1 MGIQSDIEL
10 IKRTLARIESQA
22 GSKPTK
28 KAKSKSKL
36 NEKQSRQRTAR
47 ILKNVGEGRS
57 VSVEQLGNIA
67 QKHGMVRTATGT
79 FYASGYLKKDKR
91 EKITL
96 TKKGRAFKI

>member
-1 MGIQSDIEL
+1 MGIQSDIQL

-22 GSKPTK
+22 GEKQ
-28 KAKSKSKL
+28 AKSKSKL

-47 ILKNVGEGRS
+47 ILKDVGAGRS
-57 VSVEQLGNIA
+57 VSVEQLGDIA
-67 QKHGMVRTATGT
+67 QRHGMTRTATGT
-79 FYASGYLKKDKR
+79 FYAVGYLKKDKR